1 MKFGIALVTEPKSV
15 DVVTRAE
22 DLGFHRVWFY
32 DSQLLCSDPF
42 VVMALCAKATR
53 TIRLATGVLIPSNR
67 IAPVAAN
74 AFATLNALAPGRID
88 CGVGTG
94 FTARRTMAL
103 GAMKLSD
110 MVEYVRVMRA
120 LWSGKTVS
128 ASVEGR
134 EPRKLR
140 FINQPP
146 RFAYFD
152 VEHPIS
158 VHISAFAP
166 KGRRLTAEVADGW
179 IDFIFGAEGAIAD
192 LRKVD
197 GDCKAIGRDP
207 NSLWKTGFTLG
218 CVLEDGEAYD
228 SPRARAQAGPQ
239 AIVILHN
246 AVESEERGSPLALP
260 PALQPALQAYR
271 TIYQSFPR
279 DERHLLLH
287 EGHLT
292 HVRPEEEAFLN
303 GEFLR
308 AVTMTGTRSEIRDRI
323 ATLDAGGFHE
333 IAIQLVP
340 GQEDALEQW
349 AEVLGTRG

>member
-15 DVVTRAE
+15 EVVQRAE

-53 TIRLATGVLIPSNR
+53 KIRLATGVLIPSNR

-110 MVEYVRVMRA
+110 MIEYVRVMRE

-146 RFAYFD
+146 RFACFD
-152 VEHPIS
+152 LAHPIS

-166 KGRRLTAEVADGW
+166 KGRRLTAESADGW
-179 IDFIFGAEGAIAD
+179 IDFVFGVEGAIAD
-192 LRKVD
+192 LRKLD
-197 GDCKAIGRDP
+197 ADCKVIGRDP
-207 NSLWKTGFTLG
+207 NTLWKTGFTLG
-218 CVLEDGEAYD
+218 CVLQDGEASD

-246 AVESEERGSPLALP
+246 AVESEERGSPLTLP
-260 PALQPALQAYR
+260 PTLQPALQAYR
-271 TIYQSFPR
+271 KIYQGFPR

-303 GEFLR
+303 SEFLR
-308 AVTMTGTRSEIRDRI
+308 AVTMTGTRNEIRHRI
-323 ATLDAGGFHE
+323 ATLEAGGFHE

-340 GQEDALEQW
+340 GQEAALEQW